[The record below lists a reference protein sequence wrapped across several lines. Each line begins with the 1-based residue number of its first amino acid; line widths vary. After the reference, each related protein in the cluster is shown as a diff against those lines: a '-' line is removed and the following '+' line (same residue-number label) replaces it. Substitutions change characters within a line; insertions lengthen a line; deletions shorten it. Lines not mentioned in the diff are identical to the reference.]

1 MAADTLLTY
10 AGKRYLWLGTIAGVA
25 LLVSYYY
32 YARDTVPSGSTL
44 GGLIYGWLGFLA
56 ILVLMFLGIRKRW
69 YASRLG
75 TVQGWTSAHVYLGLL
90 TLLIIPMHAGFRFGW
105 DVHTLAF
112 ALLVIVVLSGI
123 FGILIYLTVP
133 QKLTAYE
140 SSMLPD
146 KAEAEINRVLGEMKQ
161 LVGEKSAMLQRLY
174 EEEIRHYQEIRP
186 QGWRLLFRRL
196 DPAAIL
202 SAKTRDLNS
211 IVPRIP
217 ETEQESFSQFC
228 SLVLRKTELES
239 LLASQ
244 MRIKNALEAW
254 LYVHVPISFA
264 MVVAVAIHLLVVLY
278 Y

>member
-10 AGKRYLWLGTIAGVA
+10 AGKRYLWLGAIAGVA

>member
-10 AGKRYLWLGTIAGVA
+10 AGKRYLWLGAGAGAA
-25 LLVSYYY
+25 LLVSYYV
-32 YARDTVPSGSTL
+32 YARDTVPSGSTV
-44 GGLIYGWLGFLA
+44 GGLIYGWIGFLA

-90 TLLIIPMHAGFRFGW
+90 TLLIIPLHAGFRFGW
-105 DVHTLAF
+105 DVHTFAY
-112 ALLVIVVLSGI
+112 ALLVLVVLSGVV
-123 FGILIYLTVP
+123 GLLIYLTVP

-140 SSMLPD
+140 SEMLPD
-146 KAEAEINRVLGEMKQ
+146 KVEAEINRVLGEMKQ
-161 LVGEKSAMLQRLY
+161 LVGEKSVVLRRLY
-174 EEEIRHYQEIRP
+174 EEEVRHCQEIKR
-186 QGWRLLFRRL
+186 QGWRLLFKGV

-202 SAKTRDLNS
+202 SVKALDLNR
-211 IVPRIP
+211 ILPKIP
-217 ETEQESFSQFC
+217 ETERESFSRFC

-239 LLASQ
+239 LLAVE
-244 MRIKNALEAW
+244 MRVKNALEAW

>member
-1 MAADTLLTY
+1 MPADTLLTY
-10 AGKRYLWLGTIAGVA
+10 AGKRYLWLGAGAAVA
-25 LLVSYYY
+25 LLVSYYV
-32 YARDTVPSGSTL
+32 YARATIPSGSTL

-105 DVHTLAF
+105 DIHTFAY
-112 ALLVIVVLSGI
+112 ALLVLVVLSGVV
-123 FGILIYLTVP
+123 GLLIYLTVP

-140 SSMLPD
+140 SGMLPD

-161 LVGEKSAMLQRLY
+161 LVGEKSVVLQRVY
-174 EEEIRHYQEIRP
+174 EEEIRHSQEIRP
-186 QGWRLLFRRL
+186 QGWRLLFKGV

-202 SAKTRDLNS
+202 SAKALDLS
-211 IVPRIP
+211 MILPKIP
-217 ETEQESFSQFC
+217 KTEQESFSQLC
-228 SLVLRKTELES
+228 SLILRKTELES
-239 LLASQ
+239 LLAGE
-244 MRIKNALEAW
+244 MRLKNALEAW